1 VNGDKINPRV
11 DIVFKKLFGTEENKD
26 LLISLINSV
35 VRPEDHVVDV
45 TLLNPYNQQNFKN
58 DKLSILDIKAEG
70 NDGKK
75 FNVEIQITDEGDY
88 DKRALYY
95 WAKLYTDQLKA
106 SEDYCSLEKVIG
118 IHILNFTSIAKS
130 KKYHNIFH
138 ITEKETGLSYFDDL
152 ELHTVELKKFTD
164 VVKRDLG
171 EIAIKVKNALDMWV
185 AFLTRHDI
193 LSRASSLPENLDK
206 PELKKAMQVL
216 NIMNFTEEER
226 EAYEDHLKWLRI
238 ESNTLKKAE
247 EKGKV
252 KGHQEGLKEG
262 HQKGLKEG
270 HQKGL
275 KEGHQEG
282 LKKGLT
288 KGHQEGLKE
297 GQKAIALKMLKRNR
311 PINEIVEDTG
321 LSLEEI
327 QSLSSHVPSL
337 VGTK

>member
-1 VNGDKINPRV
+1 MGAIEKSIGNFAMSGDKINPRV
-11 DIVFKKLFGTEENKD
+11 DIAFKKIFGTEENKD
-26 LLISLINSV
+26 LLISLINAV
-35 VRPEDHVVDV
+35 VGPEDHVVDV
-45 TLLNPYNQQNFKN
+45 TLLNPYNQKNFKN

-70 NDGKK
+70 THGKK
-75 FNVEIQITDEGDY
+75 FNIEIQITDEGDY

-118 IHILNFTSIAKS
+118 IHILNFTSISKS
-130 KKYHNIFH
+130 KKYHNVFH
-138 ITEKETGLSYFDDL
+138 VTERETGLSYFDDL

-164 VVKRDLG
+164 VVKKDLG
-171 EIAIKVKNALDMWV
+171 EIAIKVKSALDMWS

-193 LSRASSLPENLDK
+193 LSKACELPESLNK
-206 PELKKAMQVL
+206 PELKKAIQVL
-216 NIMNFTEEER
+216 SIMNFTEEER

-252 KGHQEGLKEG
+252 KGLKE
-262 HQKGLKEG
+262 
-270 HQKGL
+270 
-275 KEGHQEG
+275 
-282 LKKGLT
+282 GLT

-311 PINEIVEDTG
+311 PINEILEDTG

-327 QSLSSHVPSL
+327 QSLEEFSYEWR
-337 VGTK
+337 